1 MTEYQRGKIMTLL
14 RLLTATAITS
24 SFLVG
29 GHSVAQAQDSGPV
42 LDEIIVT
49 AQARPKG
56 LQDVPI
62 SVAAVDA
69 STIEET
75 GIVKIEDL
83 TSLVPNFTYAETG
96 ITTAFLIRGI
106 GSGVN
111 QGFEQSVG
119 VYVDGVHYP
128 RGQQV
133 RAPFLDLERVEVLRG
148 PQSILFGKNSVAGA
162 INVTTAKPTDTFEGS
177 IFGSYEIEDGET
189 VLEGMLSG
197 PLSDRIR
204 ARVAGRYRD
213 FEGFQENVTLD
224 RDEPAREELTLRGT
238 VEVDVTEDLMATFK
252 AEVTEFDTIGRNIEV
267 ENAIPAPAGTPF
279 GGLTYPQILV
289 NVFGQDASALDFERD
304 GRRHSNGD
312 NSFNEM
318 QTYQMTLD
326 WALGDHT
333 LQSITAYE
341 NLSYTEL
348 CDCDFTG
355 ARVFNARLEEDYS
368 QFSQELRLTSPANDT
383 LEYIVGAFYQTSD
396 HEYGDQIVV
405 DQDSIIPIAVNLQT
419 GTPGNPADGAGPLV
433 AGTQAARQAQVDST
447 ILSAFAQV
455 DWHIQEDLTL
465 QLGARITNEDK
476 DGSRR
481 LDIQTNTG
489 AALPAAQAGA
499 PVIYANLF
507 GITSSNLEALAGLGD
522 PTSQFFLA
530 NLGNGVVPEQNRNIT
545 KFSPDVK
552 LVWDV
557 NDDALLYASW
567 ARGFKS
573 GGFDF
578 RANNRGQGAS
588 TADTFQFDDEIA
600 TNYELGGKFKL
611 GGSAEINATAFFTKF
626 DDLQISI
633 FDGIL
638 GFNVGNAAGSEV
650 KGIEI
655 DGRWAVTDHI
665 RLSGGA
671 ALTDFEFTDFVNG
684 QCYGTQPRDGSDPR
698 FNAETGLCDYSGLKN
713 NLVSDFSGNLNLDF
727 DAPIADSYEVT
738 GLLALNYVSEYNA
751 SQTQDPNGLQDGFA
765 KINARLGF
773 GPQDGPWELAVLGK
787 NLTDKIVKQYN
798 GDTPLGGSTF
808 GANSNY
814 TFYGQGRTIALQG
827 SMKF

>member
-1 MTEYQRGKIMTLL
+1 MRSKLL
-14 RLLTATAITS
+14 SLTALSTVALFGGTTTS
-24 SFLVG
+24 F
-29 GHSVAQAQDSGPV
+29 AQDSDGAV

-49 AQARPKG
+49 AQFREKG

-69 STIEET
+69 SVIEET

-162 INVTTAKPTDTFEGS
+162 INVTTAKPTDSFEGS
-177 IFGSYEIEDGET
+177 IFGSYEFEDGES
-189 VLEGMLSG
+189 VVEGMLSG
-197 PLSDRIR
+197 PLSDRVR

-213 FEGFQENVTLD
+213 FNGFQENTFLN
-224 RDEPAREELTLRGT
+224 RDEPSREELTLRGT
-238 VEVDVTEDLMATFK
+238 VELDVTDDLMATFK

-267 ENAIPAPAGTPF
+267 ENASPAPAGTPF
-279 GGLTYPQILV
+279 AGLTWPQIMIG
-289 NVFGQDASALDFERD
+289 VFGQDPSAADFTRD

-312 NSFNEM
+312 DSFNDM

-326 WALGDHT
+326 WDIGDHT
-333 LQSITAYE
+333 LQAITAYE
-341 NLSYTEL
+341 NLSYDET
-348 CDCDFTG
+348 CDCDFTSG
-355 ARVFNARLEEDYS
+355 RVFNAKLQEDYN
-368 QFSQELRLTSPANDT
+368 QFSQELRLTSPDRDDFD
-383 LEYIVGAFYQTSD
+383 YIIGAFYQTSD
-396 HEYGDQIVV
+396 HEYGDQIIV
-405 DQDSIIPIAVNLQT
+405 DTNSIIPIAVNLQT

-433 AGTQAARQAQVDST
+433 SGTQAARMAQVDST

-455 DWHIQEDLTL
+455 DWHIQDDLTL

-481 LDIQTNTG
+481 MDIQTNTG
-489 AALPAAQAGA
+489 AALPAAQTAA

-507 GITSSNLEALAGLGD
+507 GITSSNLEGLAGLGD
-522 PTSQFFLA
+522 PTSQFLLG
-530 NLGNGVVPEQNRNIT
+530 NLGNGVLAEQNRNIT

-557 NDDALLYASW
+557 SDDTLLYASW
-567 ARGFKS
+567 AQGFKS

-578 RANNRGQGAS
+578 RANNKGQSATS
-588 TADTFQFDDEIA
+588 EAAFQFDDEEA

-611 GGSAEINATAFFTKF
+611 GGAAELNATAFFTKF
-626 DDLQISI
+626 DNLQISI

-638 GFNVGNAAGSEV
+638 GFNVGNAASSEV
-650 KGIEI
+650 KGIEL
-655 DGRWAVTDHI
+655 DGRWALSDNI
-665 RLSGGA
+665 RLTGGA
-671 ALTDFEFTDFVNG
+671 ALTDFEFTDFKNG
-684 QCYGTQPRDGSDPR
+684 QCYGTQPA
-698 FNAETGLCDYSGLKN
+698 AERQANGLCDYTGLKN
-713 NLVSDFSGNLNLDF
+713 NLVSDFSGNVALDF
-727 DAPIADSYEVT
+727 DTLISNSMELT
-738 GLLALNYVSEYNA
+738 GLLALNYVSSYNA
-751 SQTQDPNGLQDGFA
+751 SQTQDPKGVQDGYA
-765 KINARLGF
+765 KINARLGV
-773 GPQDGPWELAVLGK
+773 GPADGPWEIAVLGK
-787 NLTDKIVKQYN
+787 NLTNEIVKTYN

-814 TFYGQGRTIALQG
+814 TFYSQGRTIALQG